1 MGWPS
6 AWGQATPPSVLP
18 ALKMQGGGE
27 TVSTKRKVNP
37 INTATWLSL
46 NKRERHEHT
55 VTASPLGM
63 LLTLNYLRS
72 TAHPLLPQ
80 MGNVSSE
87 NFIRVHFLHVSEK
100 DNSSSQNVMVI
111 AHKGMRAKFIQYQ
124 LSISTRPLGL
134 SQPHPATNIDQEHS
148 RAWNLTPSQP
158 ASRTL
163 LCGAY
168 RSHLHNLQCVWLGV
182 VQGSAFL
189 K

>member
-1 MGWPS
+1 MKINGNFAVALAGLMKKFCGRASWETSQQTKLMGWPS

-18 ALKMQGGGE
+18 ALKMQGGRE
-27 TVSTKRKVNP
+27 TDSTKRKVNP

-55 VTASPLGM
+55 VTTSPLGV

-80 MGNVSSE
+80 IGNVSSE

-124 LSISTRPLGL
+124 LSISTRHWALANPTL
-134 SQPHPATNIDQEHS
+134 QPT
-148 RAWNLTPSQP
+148 
-158 ASRTL
+158 
-163 LCGAY
+163 
-168 RSHLHNLQCVWLGV
+168 
-182 VQGSAFL
+182 
-189 K
+189 